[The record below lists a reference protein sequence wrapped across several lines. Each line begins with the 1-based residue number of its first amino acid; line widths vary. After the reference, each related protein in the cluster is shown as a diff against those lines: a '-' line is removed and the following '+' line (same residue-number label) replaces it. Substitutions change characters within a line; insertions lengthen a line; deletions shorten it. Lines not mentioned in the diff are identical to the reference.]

1 MVIPGETSILVR
13 EPVARWL
20 TISEFLAENRGRI
33 SRKRLYELIKSRA
46 VPYCRLGKI
55 LIPSD
60 LLDRMA
66 MPVGESGKQADSEG
80 EITKHA
86 AP

>member
-1 MVIPGETSILVR
+1 MVLPGTEIVG

-20 TISEFLAENRGRI
+20 TVSEFLEEHRGRI
-33 SRKRLYELIKSRA
+33 SRNRLYELIKSRT

-55 LIPSD
+55 LVPAD

-66 MPVGESGKQADSEG
+66 VPVGEAGQQQTG
-80 EITKHA
+80 EVN
-86 AP
+86 